1 MHFTIYNRALLRG
14 TIAGA
19 VVLAGAS
26 ACSRSDRAEAGRD
39 TTQTAQSAPAVTP
52 ADSHTVAATQPT
64 ATDTAAPA
72 ANAAATSEMA
82 SKKSGTPRSTPKPA
96 AKVSGYQ
103 AMGHDTSTSTDTVS
117 AETSVSAGAPA
128 DSSVRR
134 DSVVVGDSAQIGKPG
149 DRLDGAEASQQA
161 NADTSANRTESDR
174 VRPPEDSSE
183 TIGAVTTDTAQEAA
197 VSNDSAVAGDSAMA
211 RDTSSVLAQA
221 DTTTTQTQADTVAEA
236 SADTAAI
243 PARVD
248 TTTADQQTEVAVETS
263 ADTLAVPEDSTQA
276 GGAGERLEPTEASP
290 EANADTLATETE
302 RIRPAEDSTE
312 VLGQVNSDRADAA
325 ADTSAVGAAAVQ
337 STGNIATGADAVALM
352 TREGQRCAVLND
364 DRSRAAQWDLASS
377 PATMNPCGTGTMTL
391 PRVRTGEER

>member
-52 ADSHTVAATQPT
+52 ADSQTVTATHPA
-64 ATDTAAPA
+64 ATDTAVPA

-82 SKKSGTPRSTPKPA
+82 SRKSETPRSTPKPA

-117 AETSVSAGAPA
+117 TETSLSAGAPA
-128 DSSVRR
+128 DSSVRT
-134 DSVVVGDSAQIGKPG
+134 DSVLVGDSTQIGKPG
-149 DRLDGAEASQQA
+149 DRLDGAEASHQA

-183 TIGAVTTDTAQEAA
+183 TIGVTADTAQGAA
-197 VSNDSAVAGDSAMA
+197 VSNDSAVAGDTAMA

-221 DTTTTQTQADTVAEA
+221 DTTATQTQADTVAVT

-243 PARVD
+243 QVRVD

-263 ADTLAVPEDSTQA
+263 ADTLAVAEDSTQA
-276 GGAGERLEPTEASP
+276 GKVGERLEPAEASP

-302 RIRPAEDSTE
+302 RIRPAEDSIE

-337 STGNIATGADAVALM
+337 STGNIATGADAVGLI

-364 DRSRAAQWDLASS
+364 DRSRDAQWDLASS